1 MRPRI
6 DGGMGMKKGFSL
18 VELLIVLAV
27 IASIIAISTPLA
39 LNAMRKARAAAVAS
53 DFKTLSRAI
62 SSSMYLGDG
71 IPSSIDSLGRNVSS
85 DYGVAWSDNGG
96 VYDFVIFTNKEVD
109 TSILYTLLTKTGA
122 GFPAGE
128 YEFLPGGAAN
138 SENSKAYYHVYLD
151 GSGGQ
156 TVSSGL
162 NLSFANL
169 NQLPFLYSTGDWITQ
184 SNGLASAFGVFDSK
198 NNRESQNRA
207 ILNVG
212 DDNWTWEDYEI
223 VVSLSFTDRY
233 RIGETRARGYAVYF
247 RATGRNAGD
256 NLSSYAFQF
265 DPGYTYESVSV
276 PSFLLRKVSGYG
288 ESLVASSPFIPG
300 IMANDRIVK
309 SGEHTIRIV
318 ARGSDFTFYF
328 NGTRVLEASNGDLT
342 NGKVGLRTWGN
353 VEVVF
358 KNVTVRPL

>member
-1 MRPRI
+1 
-6 DGGMGMKKGFSL
+6 MKKGFSL
-18 VELLIVLAV
+18 VELLIVLAI

-39 LNAMRKARAAAVAS
+39 LNAIRKARATAVAS

-85 DYGVAWSDNGG
+85 DYGVAWSDNEG

-109 TSILYTLLTKTGA
+109 TSTLYTLLTNTGV

-151 GSGGQ
+151 GSGNQ

-184 SNGLASAFGVFDSK
+184 SNGLASAYGVFDSK
-198 NNRESQNRA
+198 SYRESQNRA

-233 RIGETRARGYAVYF
+233 RSGETRARGYAVYF

-265 DPGYTYESVSV
+265 DPGYTD

-288 ESLVASSPFIPG
+288 ESFVESSPFIPG
-300 IMANDRIVK
+300 IMADSRTVN

-318 ARGSDFTFYF
+318 AKGSDFTFYF
-328 NGTRVLEASNGDLT
+328 NGTRVLEASDSDLT